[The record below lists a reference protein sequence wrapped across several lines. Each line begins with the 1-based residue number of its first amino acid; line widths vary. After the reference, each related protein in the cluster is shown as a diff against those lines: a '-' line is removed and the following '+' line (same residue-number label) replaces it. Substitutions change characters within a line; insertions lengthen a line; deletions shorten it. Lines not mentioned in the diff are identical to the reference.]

1 MKYYL
6 NCIWK
11 ICKWKNVYNIDQI
24 LKDND
29 AIWELKFILIR
40 YQDLFQ
46 NTN

>member
-11 ICKWKNVYNIDQI
+11 IYKWKNVYNIDQI

-40 YQDLFQ
+40 YQDLFW

>member
-24 LKDND
+24 LKDDND

-40 YQDLFQ
+40 YQDLF
-46 NTN
+46 